1 MSDAHPKL
9 PNREEIETLAR
20 LKYLQGGSGDG
31 DELADWLTAE
41 SERAAEN
48 NAPQLVQANDAT
60 EQTSSSDRPRN
71 CESSVM
77 VLDFFGLREQPF
89 GVTPDPAYLYAS
101 ETHREALVSL
111 STGIADTRG
120 FLALIAEPGMGKTT
134 LLYQLLEQ
142 LRETA
147 RTVLVSQSQCT
158 SREFI
163 EFVLQDLGMDAGGT
177 GLVAMQGKLN
187 EILFEQLMNGKRF
200 VLVVD
205 EAQNL
210 DDSVLETVRMLSNF
224 ETHNAKLIQIVLA
237 GQPSLAEKL
246 AQPRLAQLRQR
257 VSILCTLHPFSVDE
271 TRLYISHR
279 LKVAGFTGELIFD
292 APCTRLITRH
302 SEGIPRNINNLCYNA
317 LHLAYD
323 RGAPTITPDIMHEVI
338 ARLDVASLAF
348 RPVAIVEAPSV
359 PAVRTAA
366 AKPPATPHLPV
377 TPPTATVG
385 TTPAP
390 KDRSL
395 PLALTYDA
403 GTKVSLPKWRMRS
416 ALLAAILVSGTLL
429 ASILGR
435 TESWHRSAITSF
447 EPSTDSL
454 APALPGKSPDVITA
468 TYDATPQDTGD
479 GQVITVAAG
488 PQQSLSE
495 LCLRYAGRFDSDLST
510 QVRELNPDLKD
521 PDHLEPGQL
530 IRIPLPAGAMR
541 KANDTQDPPSSS
553 GTRNSDSVFNR
564 LKNFLL
570 DRK

>member
-1 MSDAHPKL
+1 MSDQNPKL
-9 PNREEIETLAR
+9 PDGEEIRAR
-20 LKYLQGGSGDG
+20 LEYLQRGAANGGELSGWLMAET
-31 DELADWLTAE
+31 ELAAGK
-41 SERAAEN
+41 
-48 NAPQLVQANDAT
+48 NAPPLISANDAS
-60 EQTSSSDRPRN
+60 EQTASSDRPRN

-101 ETHREALVSL
+101 ATHREALVSL

-142 LRETA
+142 LRESA

-163 EFVLQDLGMDAGGT
+163 EFILHDLGIDAGGT
-177 GLVAMQGKLN
+177 GLVAMQGTLN
-187 EILFEQLMNGKRF
+187 EILFEQLMSGKRF

-237 GQPSLAEKL
+237 GQPRLAEKL
-246 AQPRLAQLRQR
+246 AHPRLAQLRQR
-257 VSILCTLHPFSVDE
+257 VSILCTLHPFSLDE

-279 LKVAGFTGELIFD
+279 LKVAGYSGELIFD
-292 APCTRLITRH
+292 APSTRLIARH

-317 LHLAYD
+317 LLLAYD
-323 RGAPTITPDIMHEVI
+323 RGARIVTSDIVHEVI
-338 ARLDVASLAF
+338 ARLDVASLASRPVVVVEVPSVPVV
-348 RPVAIVEAPSV
+348 RPVAPN
-359 PAVRTAA
+359 PPMP
-366 AKPPATPHLPV
+366 PPAPI
-377 TPPTATVG
+377 TPPAAPIAP
-385 TTPAP
+385 PAA

-395 PLALTYDA
+395 PLALTYGA
-403 GTKVSLPKWRMRS
+403 GKKVSLPKWRMRS
-416 ALLAAILVSGTLL
+416 ALLTAVLVSGTLL
-429 ASILGR
+429 VAILGR
-435 TESWHRSAITSF
+435 TESRHRSTIPSF
-447 EPSTDSL
+447 DSSADSL
-454 APALPGKSPDVITA
+454 GPTLPDKDPSVA
-468 TYDATPQDTGD
+468 AAAYDATPQDTGD
-479 GQVITVAAG
+479 GQIITVAAG

-495 LCLRYAGRFDSDLST
+495 LCLRYAGHFDSDLLNE
-510 QVRELNPDLKD
+510 VRALNPDLKD
-521 PDHLEPGQL
+521 PDHLESGQL

-541 KANDTQDPPSSS
+541 KVNDTEDPPSRT
-553 GTRNSDSVFNR
+553 GAGNPDSVFNR
-564 LKNFLL
+564 FKTFLL